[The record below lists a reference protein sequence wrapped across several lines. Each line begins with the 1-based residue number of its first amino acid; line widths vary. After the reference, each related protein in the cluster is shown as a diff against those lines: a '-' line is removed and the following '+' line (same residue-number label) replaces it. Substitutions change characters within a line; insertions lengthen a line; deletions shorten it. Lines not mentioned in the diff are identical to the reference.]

1 MKAKIADLFSVT
13 EVELIYRNKRSPN
26 ERPKIKTSTNAY
38 DLLIN
43 AWDMNRIEL
52 LEEFKILLLD
62 RNSSCLGISNVA
74 TGGVSACFVD
84 PKIIFSTALKAKASA
99 LILAHNHPS
108 GNLIPSSND
117 HDLTRKLKDGGRL
130 LEISVLDHLI
140 VTSQGYYSIADEGL
154 MP

>member
-1 MKAKIADLFSVT
+1 MKAKIADLFSIT
-13 EVELIYRNKRSPN
+13 EVELVYRNKQKSS
-26 ERPKIKTSTNAY
+26 ERHKIKTSSNAY

-62 RNSSCLGISNVA
+62 RNNNCLGISNIA
-74 TGGVSACFVD
+74 TGGVSACLVD
-84 PKIIFSTALKAKASA
+84 PKIVFSTALKAKASA

-108 GNLIPSSND
+108 GNLTPSSND
-117 HDLTRKLKDGGRL
+117 LDLTRKLKDGGRL
-130 LEISVLDHLI
+130 LEISVLDHLV
-140 VTSQGYYSIADEGL
+140 VTSQGYYSLADEGL